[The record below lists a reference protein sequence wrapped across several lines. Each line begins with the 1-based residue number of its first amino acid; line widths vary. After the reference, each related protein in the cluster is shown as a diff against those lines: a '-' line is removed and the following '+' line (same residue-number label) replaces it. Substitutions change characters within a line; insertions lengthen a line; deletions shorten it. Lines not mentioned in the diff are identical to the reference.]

1 MSEMQQTKV
10 KPWLYFK
17 VELREKK
24 KKTPTVLPFFF
35 QYNNAEKGVGRGAD
49 WRKVETSEVESG
61 ADDDDDDA
69 PKRWE
74 ETLDVTE
81 DR

>member
-17 VELREKK
+17 VDLGGD
-24 KKTPTVLPFFF
+24 VHWSAFFF
-35 QYNNAEKGVGRGAD
+35 FSQYNSAEKGVGQGAD

-61 ADDDDDDA
+61 ADDDDA

-74 ETLDVTE
+74 ERLDVTE